1 MFYHDT
7 PPNNF
12 DMTTVKPWYILARLC
27 FCFLHMCMYL
37 AEMMSLIGRCMYHLL
52 LHHPR
57 NRATGKRAA
66 PGHFWLRW
74 CRVTCG
80 NCPAPLQCS
89 SHRPQWQSSGT
100 RTSHRPNGFFSPEKE
115 TTDSHTYKV
124 ISHICTQECKSTPSL
139 STTCSFLNIKVH
151 CLIAAHVWYTE
162 KPHCNKTSRTFSLL

>member
-7 PPNNF
+7 PPHNF
-12 DMTTVKPWYILARLC
+12 DINTVKPRYILALLC

-37 AEMMSLIGRCMYHLL
+37 AEMISLIGHCMYHLL

-80 NCPAPLQCS
+80 NCPAPLQCP
-89 SHRPQWQSSGT
+89 SHRPQWQSRGT
-100 RTSHRPNGFFSPEKE
+100 RASHRPNGFFSPENE

-124 ISHICTQECKSTPSL
+124 ISHICTQVCKSIPFPEHNLFISYHESPPPDSSMCL
-139 STTCSFLNIKVH
+139 VQRGKTTLQQHF
-151 CLIAAHVWYTE
+151 
-162 KPHCNKTSRTFSLL
+162 